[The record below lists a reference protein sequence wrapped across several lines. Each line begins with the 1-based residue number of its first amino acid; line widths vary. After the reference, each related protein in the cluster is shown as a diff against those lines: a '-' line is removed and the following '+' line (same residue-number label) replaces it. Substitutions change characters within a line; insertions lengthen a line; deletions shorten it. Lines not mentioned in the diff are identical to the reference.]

1 MLVLIVMLH
10 DEVINRVFRQ
20 HNSLVITVPVA
31 LQKLLD
37 IRKGDYVY
45 FTWPRARKD
54 VRFGKVVL
62 RKGRKNGSSGHSDR
76 KHR

>member
-1 MLVLIVMLH
+1 MILTSIMLK
-10 DEVINRVFRQ
+10 DEVIRRVHRQ
-20 HNSLVITVPVA
+20 HSSLVITVPVA

-45 FTWPRARKD
+45 FDWPRGRKD

-62 RKGRKNGSSGHSDR
+62 KRRLKSGPAADSDR
-76 KHR
+76 